1 MNEGPIDL
9 ALLYNT
15 EENISIAKIPGLCE
29 SYLSD
34 VPNNLK
40 Q

>member
-9 ALLYNT
+9 ALLYHM
-15 EENISIAKIPGLCE
+15 EGNINILKIPGSCE
-29 SYLSD
+29 SYVSD
-34 VPNNLK
+34 VPNNLE